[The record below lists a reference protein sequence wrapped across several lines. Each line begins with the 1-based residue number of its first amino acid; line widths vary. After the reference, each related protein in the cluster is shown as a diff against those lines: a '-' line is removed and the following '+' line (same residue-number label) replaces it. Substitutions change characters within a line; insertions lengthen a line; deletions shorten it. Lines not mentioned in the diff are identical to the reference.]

1 MTENSMFLESTLTD
15 DNALVIRSHHKTR
28 IEALLYSSHQGMHIQ
43 QILAAFP
50 GFTPDDLKN
59 LIHELMLDFQAYNSA
74 LEIIEN
80 EPNHF
85 CFQVKH
91 AVMTNPELNRFTKGV
106 DFTSSEIQL
115 LAYIGYNQPI
125 NQQDLIDVLGTK
137 IKKSIKQLEAVKMI
151 ENCDNKSVT
160 FHIGEES
167 VTMEVTGYVTTKK
180 FADYF
185 NIPND
190 LDAIKALFQESMGEN

>member
-1 MTENSMFLESTLTD
+1 MFLESSITE
-15 DNALVIRSHHKTR
+15 DNALVIRTHHKTR
-28 IEALLYSSHQGMHIQ
+28 IEALLFSSHQGMHLQ
-43 QILAAFP
+43 QIMAAFP
-50 GFTPDDLKN
+50 NFTNEDLLSIIRE
-59 LIHELMLDFQAYNSA
+59 LILDYQAYNSA

-137 IKKSIKQLEAVKMI
+137 IKKILKKIEMAKMI
-151 ENCDNKSVT
+151 EYCENKSVT
-160 FHIGEES
+160 FHNGEES